1 MATMRPIEDPRRMNN
16 LDQWEEMAMWQLRS
30 IRWAMVLLLGL
41 QTAELRAGGPFE
53 RTVSN
58 EVLGLQWAAPGD
70 TVRFRVTMSGGAPG
84 ALVTIYEQLGS
95 SLSFHDRPSPLEP
108 DFERYCIISA
118 LPVENLP
125 GADASAPA
133 ENRVACS
140 VMTDALGVATLTL
153 EARVNRET
161 LAPTSDATTRD
172 VAAIEDASAAG
183 VEAAAAAQI
192 GLLVAPR

>member
-1 MATMRPIEDPRRMNN
+1 MR
-16 LDQWEEMAMWQLRS
+16 QLRS
-30 IRWAMVLLLGL
+30 VRWAMVLLLSL
-41 QTAELRAGGPFE
+41 QAAELRAGEPLV

-70 TVRFRVTMSGGAPG
+70 TVRFRVTMSGGPAG

-95 SLSFHDRPSPLEP
+95 SLSFSDSPSPLEP
-108 DFERYCIISA
+108 EFERYCIISA

-125 GADASAPA
+125 GADTGAPA

-153 EARVNRET
+153 EARVNREPLT
-161 LAPTSDATTRD
+161 PTSDATTRD
-172 VAAIEDASAAG
+172 VAAIEDVSTAG
-183 VEAAAAAQI
+183 VEAAAAAQV
-192 GLLVAPR
+192 GLLAPGRPPEPQTPKETACTVEDACGGKE